1 MGEDSNLSIL
11 IERITCLGR
20 LPEHLLWEA
29 AKAMALE
36 RSSSPGRRFAHLVEA
51 GAMLDAA
58 ILLVGA
64 AKPDHAIASIAIRDR
79 NWTCIIESQ
88 PMAGG
93 KTTGGKTRR
102 IYQAAH
108 VDLAAA
114 VLMALLSSCLDRPQ
128 PSDSAGVPLP
138 RTQREF
144 EHHDF

>member
-11 IERITCLGR
+11 IERIACLGR

-29 AKAMALE
+29 AKAMALD

-64 AKPDHAIASIAIRDR
+64 AKPDRAIASIAIRGR
-79 NWTCIIESQ
+79 NWICIVESQ
-88 PMAGG
+88 PA
-93 KTTGGKTRR
+93 TSDKTRR
-102 IYQAAH
+102 VCQAAH

-128 PSDSAGVPLP
+128 PAGSAGLP

-144 EHHDF
+144 EHHDI

>member
-1 MGEDSNLSIL
+1 MDEDSKLDAL
-11 IERITCLGR
+11 IERIACLGR

-64 AKPDHAIASIAIRDR
+64 AKPVRAIASIAMRGR
-79 NWTCIIESQ
+79 TCICIVETQ
-88 PMAGG
+88 E
-93 KTTGGKTRR
+93 TTGGKTRR
-102 IYQAAH
+102 ICQAAH

-114 VLMALLSSCLDRPQ
+114 VLMALLSSLQDRPQ
-128 PSDSAGVPLP
+128 VAGSASIPLP

-144 EHHDF
+144 EHYDI